1 MATCSLPSS
10 AHGCSRIEAL
20 IESLIESLVE
30 ALVETLIEADC
41 LPHQVRIY
49 GYSVGF
55 GGAEGGPPGRGMR
68 DHSEVAALIQK
79 ALLQVL
85 TTAPLLPLF
94 PTGGG
99 PYSEGSPR
107 VHGHV

>member
-1 MATCSLPSS
+1 MTCQGS
-10 AHGCSRIEAL
+10 
-20 IESLIESLVE
+20 SLIESLVE
-30 ALVETLIEADC
+30 TLVEADC

-79 ALLQVL
+79 ALPAYTV
-85 TTAPLLPLF
+85 TYDSF
-94 PTGGG
+94 G
-99 PYSEGSPR
+99 Y
-107 VHGHV
+107 